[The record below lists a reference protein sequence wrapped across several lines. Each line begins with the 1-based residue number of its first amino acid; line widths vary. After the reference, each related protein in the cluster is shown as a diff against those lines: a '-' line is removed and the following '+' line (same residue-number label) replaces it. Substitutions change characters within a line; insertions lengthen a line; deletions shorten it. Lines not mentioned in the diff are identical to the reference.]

1 MTYLK
6 LIFQVLILIFLL
18 NNQLFSQ
25 DNRLEFL
32 PENSFIYISSDS
44 IKNLY
49 FNYLAEHPVY
59 GTSDFDERGNLVD
72 FNGNVY
78 FVREGDMTAEEAV
91 RGKRRYLYKKYS

>member
-32 PENSFIYISSDS
+32 PKNSFIYISSDS

-78 FVREGDMTAEEAV
+78 FVREGDMTA
-91 RGKRRYLYKKYS
+91 